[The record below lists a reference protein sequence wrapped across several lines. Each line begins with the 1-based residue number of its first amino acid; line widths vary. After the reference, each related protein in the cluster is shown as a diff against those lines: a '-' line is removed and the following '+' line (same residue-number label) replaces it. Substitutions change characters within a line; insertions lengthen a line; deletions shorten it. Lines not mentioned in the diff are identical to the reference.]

1 MKLNDIRVGRQLTI
15 SFGIILVLILL
26 LAGISWDQS
35 NSISLQ
41 TQEIYE
47 HPLTVQRA
55 LGTLMTDIQAMHKGM
70 KDLFLAEDENE
81 LETVLLQ
88 LEINNAEA
96 ETQFAIIK
104 ENFLG
109 EPKIITQAHDNFVQW
124 NAIRAET
131 IRLYREGKLK
141 EASDRTK
148 PVGIGGTQAQILINS
163 IAEIREVAVSYA
175 DHFYQTSEKHN
186 RTLKLQLLFITL
198 FILLITLLLVFWL
211 TKSVKQPLFELK
223 RAAIAFSSGQRQA
236 RSRFSS
242 ANEFG
247 ELSASFNNM
256 AAHIEEELT
265 LRERVEKFSEVM
277 LQEEE
282 ADRFCQNV
290 LNHLLHE
297 TDAQLG
303 AVYLLN
309 EQTSIFEPFVSVG
322 MEVEGCRPFS
332 ATNLEGEFGK
342 ALTEKK
348 WQHITRIPDDSRFVF
363 ASVSGHFQPREIITI
378 PIVAVKQTIAV
389 ISLSSIKEFEQK
401 DLKLIGHIYDIL
413 SARVRSVVMHRQL
426 ILLSEKLQENYN
438 LLEIQKNELE
448 TSSDMLQEQNTE
460 LEEQKRELSAQSREL
475 TEQNT
480 ELEVQKNQLM
490 EANKLKTSFLS
501 NMSHELRTPLNSII
515 SLSSLMERQ
524 LAGTI
529 SDEQNRF
536 LEIINRNGKNL
547 LELINDILDLS
558 RIEAGQDYLELE
570 SFDLNQLLG
579 EVVELLKP
587 LADQKGID
595 FVHVNPVQSVW
606 MTSDVKK
613 CKHIFYNIVGNAIK
627 FTEVGK
633 VEIGVKATN
642 REIAVL
648 VSDTGIGI
656 DPSQVENIFDEFQQ
670 ADSSTSR
677 RYGGTGLGL
686 AIARKYAHLLKGTI
700 QVETQPGKG
709 SIFTVLL
716 PPAYIQ
722 KPETSNIYGRKSMV
736 SDRPD
741 EPATPAAEVVK
752 SGKSILLIEDS
763 EPAVIQVK
771 DALENY
777 GFEVIVASGGKAAL
791 EILETTIPNGVILDL
806 MMPEID
812 GFSVLKK
819 IRETEYMALVPVL
832 ILTAKHVTKAELNFL
847 KGNNIFQLIQK
858 GDVDLPNLIDAV
870 TRMVSSE
877 ARMPRTA
884 ASKLVVRH
892 TPPMVLIAEDNK
904 DNMLTIKAL
913 LGNEYQ
919 FLEAENGEQAVK
931 LAMEYTPDLILM
943 DIALPGMNGLEAF
956 SQIRNLKK
964 LAHIPVV
971 AVTANAMAG
980 DRETIL
986 NHGFNAYLAKP
997 IDEKVFICIVNELL
1011 GS

>member
-15 SFGIILVLILL
+15 SFGIILALIIL

-96 ETQFAIIK
+96 ETQFSIIK

-109 EPKIITQAHDNFVQW
+109 EPKLITQAHDNFVQW

-131 IRLYREGKLK
+131 IRIFRQGKVE
-141 EASDRTK
+141 EAADRTK
-148 PVGIGGTQAQILINS
+148 PSGIGGAQAKKLINS
-163 IAEIREVAVSYA
+163 IAEIREVAVNFA

-186 RTLKLQLLFITL
+186 RNLKLQLLFITL
-198 FILLITLLLVFWL
+198 FILLVTLLMVLWL

-223 RAAIAFSSGQRQA
+223 RAANAFTGGQRQA

-247 ELSASFNNM
+247 ELSSSFNNM
-256 AAHIEEELT
+256 AAHIEEELM

-309 EQTSIFEPFVSVG
+309 EQTSTFEPFVSVG

-342 ALTEKK
+342 ALAEKK

-363 ASVSGHFQPREIITI
+363 SGVSGSFQPREIITI
-378 PIVAVKQTIAV
+378 PIVAAQQTIAV
-389 ISLSSIKEFEQK
+389 ISLASIREFEQK
-401 DLKLIGHIYDIL
+401 DLKLIGHIYVIL
-413 SARVRSVVMHRQL
+413 SARVRSVFMHRKL

-438 LLEIQKNELE
+438 LLEIQKNEIK

-480 ELEVQKNQLM
+480 ELEVQKNQLV

-524 LAGTI
+524 LTGTI
-529 SDEQNRF
+529 SEEQNRF

-558 RIEAGQDYLELE
+558 RIEAGQEYLELE

-579 EVVELLKP
+579 EVVELLNP

-595 FVHVNPVQSVW
+595 FVQVNPDQSVW
-606 MTSDVKK
+606 MTSDIKK

-627 FTEVGK
+627 FTEAGK
-633 VEIGVKATN
+633 VEVLVKATN
-642 REIAVL
+642 NEVAVQ
-648 VSDTGIGI
+648 VTDTGIGI
-656 DPSQVENIFDEFQQ
+656 HPSHVENIFDEFRQ

-686 AIARKYAHLLKGTI
+686 AIARKYAHMLKGSI
-700 QVETQPGKG
+700 QVDTQPGKG
-709 SIFTVLL
+709 SVFTVLL

-722 KPETSNIYGRKSMV
+722 KPETSTANVRNRLV

-741 EPATPAAEVVK
+741 EPAARATEVVK
-752 SGKSILLIEDS
+752 DGKSILLIEDS
-763 EPAVIQVK
+763 EAAVIQVK
-771 DALENY
+771 DALENH
-777 GFEVIVASGGKAAL
+777 GFEVIVASGGQSAL
-791 EILETTIPNGVILDL
+791 KILETTIPDGVILDL

-812 GFSVLKK
+812 GFSVLRK
-819 IRETEYMALVPVL
+819 IRETENMALVPVL
-832 ILTAKHVTKAELNFL
+832 ILTAKHVTKDELNFL

-858 GDVDLPNLIDAV
+858 GDVDLPNLLDAV
-870 TRMVSSE
+870 SRMVTPHEIKEDPMYIKSS
-877 ARMPRTA
+877 
-884 ASKLVVRH
+884 VRH
-892 TPPMVLIAEDNK
+892 SPPMVLIAEDNK

-913 LGNEYQ
+913 LGNGYQ
-919 FLEAENGEQAVK
+919 FIEAENGEQAVK
-931 LAMEYTPDLILM
+931 LAIEYTPDLILM
-943 DIALPGMNGLEAF
+943 DIALPGMSGMEAF
-956 SQIRNLKK
+956 SQIRNREN
-964 LAHIPVV
+964 LAHIPVI

-986 NHGFNAYLAKP
+986 NHGFHAYLAKP
-997 IDEKVFICIVNELL
+997 IDENVFIRLVNDLF